1 MAQVTVT
8 IDGKQFRMACED
20 GQERHLESL
29 AAHIDGRIK
38 MMRESFGEIGDLRLT
53 VMASLMVADEFFEE
67 KRRGEEIRASI
78 ELDRAARSQAAESV
92 SQRDVTI
99 AGAIDGLTQRI
110 ERITRMLAA
119 PAPEN

>member
-1 MAQVTVT
+1 MSHVTVT

-29 AAHIDGRIK
+29 ASHLDGRIK

-53 VMASLMVADEFFEE
+53 VMAALMVCDEFHEERRKADEL
-67 KRRGEEIRASI
+67 RAAM
-78 ELDRAARSQAAESV
+78 EADRTARSQAAEGV
-92 SQRDVTI
+92 SQRDVTV
-99 AGAIDGLTQRI
+99 ALTIDGLTQRV

-119 PAPEN
+119 PQIDG